1 MENKGCPECGE
12 KIRGRVDKKFC
23 GDACRNSWNNKQN
36 ADANNFV
43 RNINNSLRKNR
54 RILEGCL
61 KGHVDGKA
69 RVTLKKLLSK
79 GFQFE
84 LMTSI
89 YKTKSGAQYYFC
101 YEYGYLKLDDEVYMV
116 VKRENKTE

>member
-1 MENKGCPECGE
+1 MENKVCPECGE

-54 RILEGCL
+54 KKASFKRFSVRI
-61 KGHVDGKA
+61 DD
-69 RVTLKKLLSK
+69 
-79 GFQFE
+79 
-84 LMTSI
+84 
-89 YKTKSGAQYYFC
+89 QY
-101 YEYGYLKLDDEVYMV
+101 L
-116 VKRENKTE
+116 